1 MYDVIVIG
9 ARVAGSSTAMLLARR
24 GLKVL
29 AVDRAVFPSD
39 TLSTHQVQLPG
50 IARLERWGLRGDIT
64 AAGTP
69 ATRHVRFDA
78 GPVVLAATY
87 PAFQGVD
94 ALYSPRRTLLDTLLV
109 EAARA
114 AGAEVREQFAVQEIL
129 TADGR
134 VTGIRGRDAGRRSVV
149 EQASLVIGADG
160 RHSLL
165 AKAVAAQRYH
175 ERPALTFAYYTYWD
189 GLALDGGEMYGRD
202 RRLIGAWPTNDG
214 LVMTYIAGPIDE
226 FHAFRA
232 DLAGNL
238 LASLDLAGDLG
249 ERARAAR
256 RAERIYGTAD
266 TANYFR
272 KPHGPGW
279 ALVGDAGLAMDPVTG
294 QGISDALR
302 DADLLAESI
311 WAAAA
316 DGRPLDA
323 SLDHYARARDAAVK
337 PMYDF
342 TTDLASFPAPR
353 PEQELVFAALA
364 RDPHQM
370 QRFLGVLA
378 GAIPVDEFF
387 SPRNMGKLIGLR
399 GFARIAASKLRCRPG
414 SQRSA
419 VPYDHVAAP
428 EVYASLG
435 ESTNRA
441 APRSFASD

>member
-9 ARVAGSSTAMLLARR
+9 ARVAGSATAMLLARR

-29 AVDRAVFPSD
+29 AVDRAAFPSD

-50 IARLERWGLRGDIT
+50 IARLERWGLRGRIA

-69 ATRHVRFDA
+69 ATRHVRFDV
-78 GPVVLAATY
+78 GPVVLDGTY
-87 PAFQGVD
+87 PVFRGVD
-94 ALYSPRRTLLDTLLV
+94 ALYSPRRALLDTLLV
-109 EAARA
+109 EAARE

-134 VTGIRGRDAGRRSVV
+134 VTGIRGRDASRRRVI
-149 EQASLVIGADG
+149 EQASIVVGADG

-165 AKAVAAQRYH
+165 AKAVGAERYH
-175 ERPALTFAYYTYWD
+175 QRPALTFAYYTYWD

-214 LVMTYIAGPIDE
+214 LVMTYVAGPIGE

-232 DLAGNL
+232 DLDGNL

-272 KPHGPGW
+272 NPHGAGW

-311 WAAAA
+311 WAATVE
-316 DGRPLDA
+316 GRPLDA
-323 SLDHYARARDAAVK
+323 RLDYYARARDAAVK

-353 PEQELVFAALA
+353 PEQQLVFTALE
-364 RDPHQM
+364 RDPGQM
-370 QRFLGVLA
+370 QQFLGVLA
-378 GAIPVDEFF
+378 GAVPIDEFF
-387 SPRNMGKLIGLR
+387 SPRNLRRLIGLR
-399 GFARIAASKLRCRPG
+399 GFARIAWSKLRRRSGDEG
-414 SQRSA
+414 SQRQL
-419 VPYDHVAAP
+419 VTRAP
-428 EVYASLG
+428 THG
-435 ESTNRA
+435 D
-441 APRSFASD
+441 PRIFASD